1 MANLQ
6 RGTILPEICLY
17 IMLCWLA
24 GGSYLDITDVAG
36 IIDHPSTESY
46 GRHVRQYVSMAIE
59 KSG

>member
-1 MANLQ
+1 MFVHHAL
-6 RGTILPEICLY
+6 R
-17 IMLCWLA
+17 LA